1 MAEKLFA
8 LLSVDVE
15 EEGLFSG
22 LYDQAMPSIRN
33 TRYLERL
40 RPFIERGMRPTLFC
54 AYSAFADAPTLKI
67 LEMLRDRHGVEIGAH
82 LHHWNTP
89 PWPGKN
95 ENGFSSVL
103 KSVPAC
109 RISNDLLDAK
119 LHNLFQ
125 AANTFQGAP
134 VTTFRMGRWDLH
146 ANHWPL
152 LRRNGVETD
161 ASVRPLHCGRVS
173 ESGPDHFAAPA
184 NPYMVPCD
192 GGSILEVPLTATP
205 LFPLLGRVLAPPQM
219 PFRSTL
225 RHWGA
230 LAIWPIQQPLWLMKL
245 ATKLY
250 VERGGRTVQLTWH
263 SSEMMPGGAPHMP
276 DEHAVNNFM
285 RKTLAY
291 MDWLQTKFSPSFAAI
306 GDLKEELGARAPV
319 IYGPGDWSALDN
331 AAQAEAMHVH

>member
-22 LYDQAMPSIRN
+22 RYDQGMPSIRN

-40 RPFIERGMRPTLFC
+40 RPFMDLGMRPTLFC
-54 AYSAFADAPTLKI
+54 AYSAFADASTLKI
-67 LEMLRDRHGVEIGAH
+67 LENMRDRHGAEIGAH

-95 ENGFSSVL
+95 ENVFPTIL

-109 RISNDLLDAK
+109 RVAQDLLDAK
-119 LHNLFQ
+119 LRNLFQ

-146 ANHWPL
+146 AAHWPL
-152 LRRNGVETD
+152 LRKNGVETD
-161 ASVRPLHCGRVS
+161 ASVRPLHCGHVR
-173 ESGPDHFAAPA
+173 EAGPDHFAAPA
-184 NPYMVPCD
+184 NPYRVACP
-192 GGSILEVPLTATP
+192 GGTILEVPLTATP
-205 LFPLLGRVLAPPQM
+205 LFPLLGRVLSPPKR

-230 LAIWPIQQPLWLMKL
+230 LALWPIQQPLWLMKL

-276 DEHAVNNFM
+276 DEHAVSKFM

-306 GDLKEELGARAPV
+306 GDLGKELGPDVPV
-319 IYGPGDWSALDN
+319 VAGPGDWSAPAN
-331 AAQAEAMHVH
+331 AAKTGGQA